1 MENLTKQIDAVD
13 YLYSDK
19 IKNQMKQSEIEYATK
34 QIEDNNKVIKEMN
47 KYVSK
52 LERGYLKEK
61 ERTADLEYILGQLKS
76 QLLDTNNK
84 DSFLIKIINNAL
96 KNKL

>member
-1 MENLTKQIDAVD
+1 
-13 YLYSDK
+13 
-19 IKNQMKQSEIEYATK
+19 MKQSQIEYAAK
-34 QIEDNNKVIKEMN
+34 QIEEHNLIKKEYD
-47 KYVSK
+47 KYISK

-84 DSFLIKIINNAL
+84 DSFLITIINNAL

>member
-1 MENLTKQIDAVD
+1 
-13 YLYSDK
+13 
-19 IKNQMKQSEIEYATK
+19 MKQSQIEYATK
-34 QIEDNNKVIKEMN
+34 QIEEHNLIKKEYD
-47 KYVSK
+47 KYISK